1 MSSWYLWQDDRLLIS
16 CRVQP
21 RASADEFA
29 EVVGDAIK
37 IRLTAPPVD
46 GKANAHLIK
55 FLASEFGVSKS
66 QVTILKGETSRQKRL
81 QIDNPRRLPSV
92 VAKPT

>member
-1 MSSWYLWQDDRLLIS
+1 MSSWYLWQDDCLLIN

-29 EVVGDAIK
+29 EILGDTIK

-55 FLASEFGVSKS
+55 FLATEFGVSKS
-66 QVTILKGETSRQKRL
+66 QVTLLKGETSRQKRL
-81 QIDNPRRLPSV
+81 QIQHPRRLPCV
-92 VAKPT
+92 VVKPT